1 MKYEDCEKHV
11 DIKYLGLKV
20 SYTPEFMV
28 YDQVSSS
35 KNDFKVCV
43 CVYIYNPILS
53 QHFSGVFRA

>member
-43 CVYIYNPILS
+43 YIYI
-53 QHFSGVFRA
+53 